1 MSKHFSIEISGELAR
16 LRARVREL
24 EAGRTE
30 AGRTSGEPPGPD
42 RRLEDFAAVSNGWF
56 WETDAEL
63 RFTYMSDSV
72 FDITG
77 VRPEWHYGK
86 TRAEIGSPASLS
98 ADEWNAHLA
107 RLQRREPFADF
118 VFQRQGPDG
127 VKWLRTSGRP
137 VYDAGGKFTGYRG
150 SATDVTAEY
159 QAKSHR
165 QQLMAAIERLDEL
178 FVLWDEDDRLVV
190 CNRRFREINAEVVET
205 TAPGTR
211 FEDHIRAA
219 IAAGLYPDADADP
232 EAWIADRI
240 ERHRNPGE
248 PFEQQRQDGRWLLIS
263 EQRLPNG
270 STATISA
277 DISGRKQSEQDLQ
290 RQHDVLATALNTIPD
305 GVQVLDNDLRLV
317 AWNERLFEVLKLDAE
332 AILSAENPGKA
343 FRYALAGRG
352 EYGPGDVDELVA
364 SREEIARTKVPVQY
378 ERQMVTGQ
386 WIECRG
392 NPIDGGGYLA
402 IYRDID
408 DAKKMYERLEFL
420 ASADPLTELPNRRSF
435 LDAAK
440 SEFLRAQRHG
450 RALSFLIL
458 DIDHFKSIN
467 DRFGHAAGDEAL
479 RQVARCCR
487 ETLRRS
493 DHIGRIGGEEFA
505 VMLPETGP
513 ELGYEAAERLRIALS
528 KLEIPTE
535 DEVLWLT
542 VSIGG
547 MTANAEHASAE
558 QVMAEADAALYDA
571 KHGGRNRVVFRR

>member
-1 MSKHFSIEISGELAR
+1 MSRHFNIDICGELAR

-24 EAGRTE
+24 EARLAE
-30 AGRTSGEPPGPD
+30 RDPAADMPD
-42 RRLEDFAAVSNGWF
+42 DTARRLEDFASVGNGWF

-63 RFTYMSDSV
+63 RFIYMSDSV

-86 TRAEIGSPASLS
+86 TRAEIGGPASVS
-98 ADEWNAHLA
+98 AEAWNAHLA
-107 RLQRREPFADF
+107 RLERREPFSDF
-118 VFQRQGPDG
+118 VFQREGPDG
-127 VKWLRTSGRP
+127 MKWLRTSGRP
-137 VYDAGGKFTGYRG
+137 VYDADGHFKGYRG
-150 SATDVTAEY
+150 SATDVTAEVLA
-159 QAKSHR
+159 QSHSR
-165 QQLMAAIERLDEL
+165 QLMAAIETIDEL
-178 FVLWDEDDRLVV
+178 FVLWDADDRLVV

-205 TAPGTR
+205 TEPGTT
-211 FEDHIRAA
+211 FEAHIRAA
-219 IAAGLYPDADADP
+219 ISAGLYPDADADP
-232 EAWIADRI
+232 DGWFADRM
-240 ERHRNPGE
+240 ERHRRPGE

-263 EQRLPNG
+263 EQRLSNG

-277 DISGRKQSEQDLQ
+277 DITGRKQTEQDLQ
-290 RQHDVLATALNTIPD
+290 HQHDVLATALNTIPD
-305 GVQVLDNDLRLV
+305 GVQVLDKDLKLV
-317 AWNERLFEVLKLDAE
+317 AWNDRLFEVLKLDRE
-332 AILSAENPGKA
+332 AILGAEDPGKA

-364 SREEIARTKVPVQY
+364 SREEIARTPVPVQY

-392 NPIDGGGYLA
+392 NPLEGGGYLA

-408 DAKKMYERLEFL
+408 DAKKMYARLAFL
-420 ASADPLTELPNRRSF
+420 ASVDPLTELPNRRSF
-435 LDAAK
+435 LEAAK
-440 SEFLRAQRHG
+440 SEFLRARRHD

-467 DRFGHAAGDEAL
+467 DRFGHATGDEAL
-479 RQVARCCR
+479 RRIARCCR

-513 ELGYEAAERLRIALS
+513 ELGYEAAERLRLALS

-535 DEVLWLT
+535 DDVLWLT

-547 MTANAEHASAE
+547 MTATPAHASAE